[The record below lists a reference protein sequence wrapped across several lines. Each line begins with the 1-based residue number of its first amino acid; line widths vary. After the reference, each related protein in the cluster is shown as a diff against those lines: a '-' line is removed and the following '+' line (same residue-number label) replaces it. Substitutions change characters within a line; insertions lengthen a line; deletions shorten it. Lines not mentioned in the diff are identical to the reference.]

1 MPRLLLVDDDQDI
14 IVALERYF
22 SRAGFAMTTAANVAG
37 GIARLEEAA
46 AARLPFDAVITD
58 LNMPD
63 GNGLTVLRAV
73 RRLFPACPTIVL
85 TGAATVAV
93 SVEAMRLGAL
103 TLIEKPAPPREL
115 ERQIRLSMG
124 QAKEI
129 ASGIDAAASAGLIG
143 SSPEIRAL
151 FEKVVRVAQTNSTV
165 LVEGE
170 SGTGKELV
178 AQSIHRFSARATAPF
193 VAVNCA
199 AIPETLLESE
209 LFGHVK
215 GAFTG
220 AAQARTGRF
229 QLAEG
234 GTLFLDEIGEM
245 PLAMQGK
252 LLRVLEERTVEP
264 VGSAKSQPVDF
275 RLVAATNRKLEE
287 MVAQGQF
294 RADLFYRLNVVPL
307 FIPPLRERR
316 GDVAHLAG
324 HFLAQANA
332 ARKEELSFA
341 AETIAALEGHAWPGN
356 VRELKNLVERLAVL
370 KEAGTIGVAD
380 LPESIRTPRLPAP
393 ESRAALPSGGIDLH
407 AALAEL
413 EDRLIGDA
421 LQLSGGNKSHAAS
434 MLGLKRT
441 TLIEKLRRRG
451 KPPSQ

>member
-22 SRAGFAMTTAANVAG
+22 VRAGFALTTAANVAG

-46 AARLPFDAVITD
+46 AAQLPFDAVITD

-63 GNGLTVLRAV
+63 GNGLAVLRAV
-73 RRLFPACPTIVL
+73 RRLFPSCPTIVL
-85 TGAATVAV
+85 SGAATVAV

-103 TLIEKPAPPREL
+103 TLIEKPAPPPVL

-129 ASGIDAAASAGLIG
+129 ASGIDAASSAGLIG

-151 FEKVVRVAQTNSTV
+151 FETVVRVAQTSSTV
-165 LVEGE
+165 LIEGE

-178 AQSIHRFSARATAPF
+178 AQSIHRFSGRATGPF

-209 LFGHVK
+209 LFGHAK

-220 AAQARTGRF
+220 AAQARQGRF
-229 QLAEG
+229 QLAGG

-245 PLAMQGK
+245 PLSMQGK

-264 VGSAKSQPVDF
+264 VGGAKPEPVDF
-275 RLVAATNRKLEE
+275 RLVAATNRRLEE
-287 MVAQGQF
+287 MVASGNF

-307 FIPPLRERR
+307 FIPALRQRR
-316 GDVAHLAG
+316 GDVAQLAG
-324 HFLAQANA
+324 HFLALANA
-332 ARKEELSFA
+332 ARAEKLSFA
-341 AETIAALEGHAWPGN
+341 AETLAALERHAWPGN

-370 KEAGTIGVAD
+370 KDAGAIGVAD

-393 ESRAALPSGGIDLH
+393 EARPGLPSGGVDLH

-441 TLIEKLRRRG
+441 TLIEKLKRRG
-451 KPPSQ
+451 KPPR

>member
-1 MPRLLLVDDDQDI
+1 
-14 IVALERYF
+14 
-22 SRAGFAMTTAANVAG
+22 
-37 GIARLEEAA
+37 
-46 AARLPFDAVITD
+46 
-58 LNMPD
+58 
-63 GNGLTVLRAV
+63 
-73 RRLFPACPTIVL
+73 
-85 TGAATVAV
+85 
-93 SVEAMRLGAL
+93 
-103 TLIEKPAPPREL
+103 
-115 ERQIRLSMG
+115 MG

-129 ASGIDAAASAGLIG
+129 ASGIDAASSAGLIG

-151 FEKVVRVAQTNSTV
+151 FETVVRVAQSTSTV

-178 AQSIHRFSARATAPF
+178 AQSIHRFSPRATGPF

-209 LFGHVK
+209 LFGHAR

-220 AAQARTGRF
+220 AVQARQGRF

-234 GTLFLDEIGEM
+234 GTLFLDEIGEL

-252 LLRVLEERTVEP
+252 LLRVLEERTVEA
-264 VGSAKSQPVDF
+264 VGSGKSEPVDF

-287 MVAQGQF
+287 MVAKGQF
-294 RADLFYRLNVVPL
+294 RGDLFYRLNVVPL

-316 GDVAHLAG
+316 GDVAQLAA

-332 ARKEELSFA
+332 SRTEKLSFA
-341 AETIAALEGHAWPGN
+341 AEALAALERHAWPGN
-356 VRELKNLVERLAVL
+356 VRELKNLIERLAVL
-370 KEAGTIGVAD
+370 KDAGAIGVTD

-393 ESRAALPSGGIDLH
+393 EPRPGLPPGGIDLR

-421 LQLSGGNKSHAAS
+421 LQLSGGNKSHAAN

-451 KPPSQ
+451 KPPSE

>member
-1 MPRLLLVDDDQDI
+1 MPRLLLVDDDYDI

-22 SRAGFAMTTAANVAG
+22 ARAGFAITAAANVAE
-37 GIARLEEAA
+37 GIARLEDAA
-46 AARLPFDAVITD
+46 AERLSFDAVITD

-63 GNGLTVLRAV
+63 GNGLAVLRAV
-73 RRLFPACPTIVL
+73 RRIFPSCPTIVL
-85 TGAATVAV
+85 SGAATVAV

-129 ASGIDAAASAGLIG
+129 ASGIDAASSAGLIG
-143 SSPEIRAL
+143 GSPEIRAL
-151 FEKVVRVAQTNSTV
+151 FETVVRVAQTNSTV

-178 AQSIHRFSARATAPF
+178 AQSIHRFSGRATGPF

-209 LFGHVK
+209 LFGHAK

-220 AAQARTGRF
+220 AAQARAGRF

-245 PLAMQGK
+245 PLPMQGK
-252 LLRVLEERTVEP
+252 LLRVLEERAVEP
-264 VGSAKSQPVDF
+264 VGSARAEPVDF
-275 RLVAATNRKLEE
+275 RLVAATNRRLEE
-287 MVAQGQF
+287 MVANGQF

-307 FIPPLRERR
+307 SIPPLRERR
-316 GDVAHLAG
+316 GDVAQLAG

-332 ARKEELSFA
+332 AREQKLSFA
-341 AETIAALEGHAWPGN
+341 PDALGALGRHAWPGN

-370 KEAGTIGVAD
+370 KDAGVIEVAD
-380 LPESIRTPRLPAP
+380 LPEPIRASRLPAP
-393 ESRAALPSGGIDLH
+393 EPRPGLPPGGIDLH

-413 EDRLIGDA
+413 EDRLIGEA
-421 LQLSGGNKSHAAS
+421 LEASGGNKSHAAS

-441 TLIEKLRRRG
+441 TLIEKLKRRR
-451 KPPSQ
+451 KPSSQ

>member
-1 MPRLLLVDDDQDI
+1 MPRLLLVDDDRDI

-22 SRAGFAMTTAANVAG
+22 VRAGFAMMTAANVAE

-63 GNGLTVLRAV
+63 GNGLAVLRAV
-73 RRLFPACPTIVL
+73 RRLLPACPTIVL
-85 TGAATVAV
+85 SGAATVAV

-129 ASGIDAAASAGLIG
+129 ASGIDAASSAGLIG
-143 SSPEIRAL
+143 SSPQIRAL
-151 FEKVVRVAQTNSTV
+151 FETVVRVAQTSSTV

-170 SGTGKELV
+170 SGTGKERV
-178 AQSIHRFSARATAPF
+178 AQSIHRFSSRATGPF

-220 AAQARTGRF
+220 AAQDRRGRF

-264 VGSAKSQPVDF
+264 VGSAKSEAVDF

-287 MVAQGQF
+287 MVAKGQF

-307 FIPPLRERR
+307 SIPPLRERR
-316 GDVAHLAG
+316 GDVAQLAE

-332 ARKEELSFA
+332 ARKERLSFGPD
-341 AETIAALEGHAWPGN
+341 ALAVLERHAWPGN

-370 KEAGTIGVAD
+370 KDAGAIGIAD
-380 LPESIRTPRLPAP
+380 LPDSIRTPRLPPP
-393 ESRAALPSGGIDLH
+393 EQREALPASGIDLH

-421 LQLSGGNKSHAAS
+421 LQLSGGNKSHAAT

-441 TLIEKLRRRG
+441 TLIEKLKRRG
-451 KPPSQ
+451 KPTPR